1 MSEIEYENILEDQS
15 IPENDI
21 YSLSS
26 ASIRTDPQSFDFNGE
41 IRYYTDSDVEYDVD
55 SDEGYEV
62 DSDEGYTP
70 LHPFLRRGRIFIN
83 EDNYK
88 TFEQTPES
96 CLESVRIWGPS
107 LSLMKDEFRTYEVC
121 KAAVENNSYA
131 IYGVYRSNLITK
143 DQYKELCLLAVT
155 NNGFSIKEISFGN
168 QDQEICDAAIK
179 SSCCA
184 IMYMD
189 SRFKTYDLCLKAV
202 SLNGTMLE
210 FVPDHLIDVSMCD
223 AAMSN
228 KYGGL
233 DYVPNKFKT
242 YDVCL
247 KAVTMNGRSVTGIRN
262 KEYFTPELGL
272 AAVQSDSCC
281 IQWIPKE
288 YHTQEMIKAS
298 LYKNGYMIAS
308 IEQTP
313 ENCLYAIKRTPRAL
327 SNIKR
332 ENITLEICK
341 IIMKLDDQH
350 LDMFV
355 PQDMLEFIKNK
366 IESEDS

>member
-1 MSEIEYENILEDQS
+1 MSEIEYENITENVYNED
-15 IPENDI
+15 NDI

-26 ASIRTDPQSFDFNGE
+26 ASIRTHPDQFDFNGE
-41 IRYYTDSDVEYDVD
+41 IRYYTDSDVD
-55 SDEGYEV
+55 SDSDSEEGYM
-62 DSDEGYTP
+62 P
-70 LHPFLRRGRIFIN
+70 LHPFLWRGRKFIN

-96 CLESVRIWGPS
+96 CLESVRVWGPS
-107 LSLMKDEFRTYEVC
+107 LALIKDEFRTYEVC

-131 IYGVYRSNLITK
+131 IHSAYRSNLLTK
-143 DQYKELCLLAVT
+143 EQCKELFLLAVS
-155 NNGFSIKEISFGN
+155 NNGFSIKEIPFGY

-189 SRFKTYDLCLKAV
+189 SRFKTYELCLTSV
-202 SLNGTMLE
+202 SLNGTMIE
-210 FVPDHLIDVSMCD
+210 FVPDHLIDFAMCD

-242 YDVCL
+242 YDLCL
-247 KAVTMNGRSVTGIRN
+247 KAVTNNGRSVTGIHN
-262 KEYFTPELGL
+262 TDYFTPELGL

-298 LYKNGYMIAS
+298 LDKNGYMIAS

-313 ENCLYAIKRTPRAL
+313 ENCLYAIKRSPGAL
-327 SNIKR
+327 SNIKL
-332 ENITLEICK
+332 ENITLDICK
-341 IIMKLDDQH
+341 LIMKLDDH
-350 LDMFV
+350 CLEIFV
-355 PQDMLEFIKNK
+355 PDDILKFIKNK
-366 IESEDS
+366 IKSETE